1 MAGSLT
7 GLVGLGSLSRLPGYL
22 QGNLEIID
30 CHTHFYDVNRPE
42 GVPWPE
48 KGTNLYRTV
57 LPKDLRAQKMYR
69 PVTGTIIVE
78 ASSRI
83 EDNQWLLDLAKDDP
97 FVVGI
102 VGRLE
107 PGSPDFASQL
117 KRFKANPLFRGI
129 RVSVDLVTGL
139 LEKAN
144 FADLKLL
151 ADADLAL
158 DVNGGQ
164 VTPIILSKLA
174 KKVPGLRIVLNH
186 IGNVRI
192 SSDPPHF
199 DWVKGIQNAGLQK
212 NVFCKISALCGA
224 ASRDGAKPPSD
235 MAFYK
240 PYLDLVW
247 NAFGEDRVIYGSDW
261 PVSGL
266 AGDYE
271 TQQRIVMEYAATK
284 GPTPTIKFCSVNAKK
299 AYKWVD
305 RPGRR

>member
-1 MAGSLT
+1 
-7 GLVGLGSLSRLPGYL
+7 
-22 QGNLEIID
+22 
-30 CHTHFYDVNRPE
+30 
-42 GVPWPE
+42 
-48 KGTNLYRTV
+48 
-57 LPKDLRAQKMYR
+57 MYK
-69 PVTGTIIVE
+69 PVTGTVIVE

-83 EDNQWLLDLAKDDP
+83 EDNKWLLDLAKDDP
-97 FVVGI
+97 FVVGV

-107 PGSPDFASQL
+107 PGTPDFASQL
-117 KRFKANPLFRGI
+117 KRFSANPLFRGI

-158 DVNGGQ
+158 DVNGGP

-174 KKVPGLRIVLNH
+174 KKLPTLRIVLNH

-192 SSDPPHF
+192 STDPPHF

-212 NVFCKISALCGA
+212 NVFCKISGLLGA
-224 ASRDGAKPPSD
+224 AAHDGKTPPSD
-235 MAFYK
+235 LAFYK
-240 PYLDLVW
+240 PYIDVVW
-247 NAFGEDRVIYGSDW
+247 NAFGDDRVIYGSDW

-266 AGDYE
+266 VGDYE
-271 TQQRIVMEYAATK
+271 TQQRIVMEYAESR
-284 GPTPTIKFCSVNAKK
+284 GPVTTVKFCSLNAKK